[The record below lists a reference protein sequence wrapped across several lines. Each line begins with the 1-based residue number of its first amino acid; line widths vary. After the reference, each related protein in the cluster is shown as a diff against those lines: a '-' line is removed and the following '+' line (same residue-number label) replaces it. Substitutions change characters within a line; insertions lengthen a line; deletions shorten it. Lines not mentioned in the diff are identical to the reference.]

1 MNNLDFGFKAS
12 YGLGQLSVGSLT
24 LFTRICLFFFYSQVL
39 GLPPLLAGLASVIS
53 SVFDA
58 ITDPIIGSLSDN
70 WRSKYGRRFPFLAL
84 GTIPTAIFVFLLFTP
99 LVEGDFLLFFWFV
112 TFASLTN
119 LFITFFAIP
128 HYALGAELSED
139 YLERASIVGFRQF
152 FYFFGQVITLFLAYG
167 YFFAPSE
174 EFSYGQMDPGIYS
187 PFALV
192 VALLYLLASISSI
205 WKTKSII
212 PTLIQPK
219 EDERFSVIKSF
230 KSIFLDVLEA
240 LKNRSFRMIFFGN
253 MFTSI
258 AAGLSWNLELYA
270 LTFFWGLTG
279 EITFLLVG
287 LAFYPGAFIGL
298 ALAKKFINRFEKDKT
313 LLYGTALWIMF
324 VVIPVLLK
332 ILGFFENAEIIQ
344 LAAIL
349 VIFRILQ
356 GIAIT
361 PSEIAFGASLADIA
375 DEQEVIQHKRQE
387 GVFFASAFFS
397 IKASLGVGAG
407 LSGLAL
413 WIIAWPTQVENITS
427 DHLFNLGIIIG
438 PVVGLIGL
446 LACYF
451 YTRYDLTKDR
461 HKEILLEL
469 ETRQGN

>member
-1 MNNLDFGFKAS
+1 MSNLDFVFKAS
-12 YGLGQLSVGSLT
+12 YGLGQFSVGSLT
-24 LFTRICLFFFYSQVL
+24 LFTRICLFFFYSQIL
-39 GLPPLLAGLASVIS
+39 GLSTLLAGLASVIS

-58 ITDPIIGSLSDN
+58 ITDPVIGSLSDN

-128 HYALGAELSED
+128 HYALGAELSND

-167 YFFAPSE
+167 YFFAPTE
-174 EFSYGQMDPGIYS
+174 NFTNGQMDPAIYS

-192 VALLYLLASISSI
+192 VAILYLLATISSI

-212 PTLIQPK
+212 PNLIQLQK
-219 EDERFSVIKSF
+219 DERFSVIQSF
-230 KSIFLDVLEA
+230 KSIFLDVFEA
-240 LKNRSFRMIFFGN
+240 LKNKSFRMVFFGN
-253 MFTSI
+253 IYTSI

-298 ALAKKFINRFEKDKT
+298 ALARKFIDRFEKDKT

-324 VVIPVLLK
+324 LVIPVLLK
-332 ILGFFENAEIIQ
+332 IIGFFEHAEIMQIV
-344 LAAIL
+344 AIL

-361 PSEIAFGASLADIA
+361 PSEIAFGASLADIT
-375 DEQEVIQHKRQE
+375 DEQELINHKRQE
-387 GVFFASAFFS
+387 GVFFSSAFFS
-397 IKASLGVGAG
+397 IKASLGIGAG

-413 WIIAWPTQVENITS
+413 WIIAWPTQSENINS
-427 DHLFNLGIIIG
+427 DHLFNLGIILG

-446 LACYF
+446 IGCYF
-451 YTRYDLTKDR
+451 YKRYDLTKAR
-461 HKEILLEL
+461 HKEILLDL
-469 ETRQGN
+469 ETRKGN

>member
-1 MNNLDFGFKAS
+1 MSNLDFVFKAS
-12 YGLGQLSVGSLT
+12 YGLGQFSVGSLT
-24 LFTRICLFFFYSQVL
+24 LFTRICLFFFYSQIL
-39 GLPPLLAGLASVIS
+39 GLSTLLAGLASVIS

-58 ITDPIIGSLSDN
+58 ITDPVIGSLSDN

-128 HYALGAELSED
+128 HYALGAELSND

-167 YFFAPSE
+167 YFFAPTE
-174 EFSYGQMDPGIYS
+174 NFTNGQMDPAIYS

-192 VALLYLLASISSI
+192 VAILYLLATISSI

-212 PTLIQPK
+212 PNLIQLQK
-219 EDERFSVIKSF
+219 DERFSVIQSF
-230 KSIFLDVLEA
+230 KSIFLDVFEA
-240 LKNRSFRMIFFGN
+240 LKNKSFRMVFFGN
-253 MFTSI
+253 IYTSI

-298 ALAKKFINRFEKDKT
+298 ALARKFIDRFEKDKT

-324 VVIPVLLK
+324 LVIPVLLK
-332 ILGFFENAEIIQ
+332 IIGFFEHAEIMQIV
-344 LAAIL
+344 AIL

-361 PSEIAFGASLADIA
+361 PSEIAFGASLADIT
-375 DEQEVIQHKRQE
+375 DEQELINHKRQE
-387 GVFFASAFFS
+387 GVFFSSAFFS
-397 IKASLGVGAG
+397 IKASLGIGAG

-413 WIIAWPTQVENITS
+413 WIIAWPTQSENINS
-427 DHLFNLGIIIG
+427 DHLFNLGIILG

-446 LACYF
+446 IGCYF
-451 YTRYDLTKDR
+451 YKRYDLTKAR
-461 HKEILLEL
+461 HKEILSDL
-469 ETRQGN
+469 ETRKGN